1 MKGISIKLVDHM
13 GDDFRVFEAAK
24 ATLGGSEE
32 SQFKRGETD
41 PTRLINFLAREKHV
55 TPFRHPQV
63 TFECEAP
70 IAIAR
75 QLGKHQSGFCLT
87 GDTEVQFVRKVK
99 GVSDGIYS
107 RTLEDMF
114 KMWSGQIKYQG
125 GKKGKRNISGSHVR
139 VFNTH
144 TAKFETSHITDV
156 MYSGEKECF
165 LITDEFGN
173 QIKASGNHPF
183 LTQFGW
189 VEVKDL
195 NKDLH
200 CLIRKGGKGEPV
212 ADYDHRSNNSDDVIA
227 RRNYHIKRKDTHFCD
242 KCGSVEN
249 IEVDHIIRVADG
261 GSHDESNLQ
270 LLCHDCHVKK
280 DVHLVD
286 VSGGGAKYVDIKSIE
301 SIGIQPVFDISVEGH
316 HNFIGN
322 GFVVH
327 NSWNERSMRYKDS
340 VIDVFVPDMFR
351 GRPDKLHDGSTDLD
365 VGNNGTDFNVQEYTE
380 DGLHLR
386 NRSLLINELYEKAI
400 SDAVQIY
407 ETLVSSG
414 LAPEQA
420 RFIIP
425 QGMITR
431 WVWTGSLYGWY
442 SVYKQRS
449 SEHAQYEVREF
460 ARQLDEQMSKL
471 FPIAW
476 QALKDSDNIK

>member
-87 GDTEVQFVRKVK
+87 GDTQVQFVKLAK
-99 GVSDGIYS
+99 GRSEGVYT
-107 RTLEDMF
+107 RTLSEMF

-125 GKKGKRNISGSHVR
+125 GEKGKRNIRNSHVR
-139 VFNTH
+139 VFNTE

-156 MYSGEKECF
+156 MFSGEKECF

-173 QIKASGNHPF
+173 TIKASSNHPF

-189 VEVKDL
+189 VEVKYL

-200 CLIRKGGKGEPV
+200 CLIRKGGRGDPV
-212 ADYDHRSNNSDDVIA
+212 CNYDHRSNNSDDVIA
-227 RRNYHIKRKDTHFCD
+227 RRDYHDKRKNTHFCD
-242 KCGSVEN
+242 KCGATEN
-249 IEVDHIIRVADG
+249 IEVDHIVRVKDG
-261 GSHDESNLQ
+261 GSHEEDNLQ

-280 DVHLVD
+280 DGHLVD
-286 VSGGGAKYVDIKSIE
+286 VTGGGAKYVNIASIE
-301 SIGIQPVFDISVEGH
+301 SIGILPVFDISVECH
-316 HNFIGN
+316 HNFVGN

-327 NSWNERSMRYKDS
+327 NSWNERSMRYRDS

-351 GRPDKLHDGSTDLD
+351 GRPNNLHEGSCD
-365 VGNNGTDFNVQEYTE
+365 VDIGENYASEEYFSYDDE
-380 DGLHLR
+380 YKHLTISQTY
-386 NRSLLINELYEKAI
+386 SLAIKAAVEHYNELV
-400 SDAVQIY
+400 DA
-407 ETLVSSG
+407 G

-420 RFIIP
+420 RFILP

-460 ARQLDEQMSKL
+460 ARQLDEHMSKL

-476 QALKDSDNIK
+476 KALKDSDNIK

>member
-75 QLGKHQSGFCLT
+75 QLGKHQSGF
-87 GDTEVQFVRKVK
+87 
-99 GVSDGIYS
+99 
-107 RTLEDMF
+107 
-114 KMWSGQIKYQG
+114 
-125 GKKGKRNISGSHVR
+125 
-139 VFNTH
+139 
-144 TAKFETSHITDV
+144 
-156 MYSGEKECF
+156 
-165 LITDEFGN
+165 
-173 QIKASGNHPF
+173 
-183 LTQFGW
+183 
-189 VEVKDL
+189 
-195 NKDLH
+195 
-200 CLIRKGGKGEPV
+200 
-212 ADYDHRSNNSDDVIA
+212 
-227 RRNYHIKRKDTHFCD
+227 
-242 KCGSVEN
+242 
-249 IEVDHIIRVADG
+249 
-261 GSHDESNLQ
+261 
-270 LLCHDCHVKK
+270 
-280 DVHLVD
+280 
-286 VSGGGAKYVDIKSIE
+286 
-301 SIGIQPVFDISVEGH
+301 
-316 HNFIGN
+316 
-322 GFVVH
+322 
-327 NSWNERSMRYKDS
+327 SWNERSMRYKDS

-380 DGLHLR
+380 DVLHLR

-420 RFIIP
+420 RFILP

-476 QALKDSDNIK
+476 QALKDSDNID